1 MWCNDFISVLFKE
14 KGRDRNG
21 CDCWGLARL
30 IYKEKLNIELP
41 LLLDYDTTK
50 DSKSIS
56 KLYDIEH
63 QDWEEIPVG
72 EEKEFDILVFKIVGL
87 PTHVGVVVKKGIM
100 IHCENKRGSHITEYY
115 KDIQWN
121 KRLVGVYRYGRK

>member
-1 MWCNDFISVLFKE
+1 MWCNDFISVPFKE
-14 KGRDRNG
+14 KGRARAG

-30 IYKEKLNIELP
+30 IYEEKLNIELP

-56 KLYDIEH
+56 KLYEIEH

-72 EEKEFDILVFKIVGL
+72 EEKEFDILVFKILGL
-87 PTHVGVVVKKGIM
+87 PTHIGVVVKKGVM
-100 IHCENKRGSHITEYY
+100 IHCEYGRGTHITEYY
-115 KDIQWN
+115 KDVQWN
-121 KRLVGVYRYGRK
+121 KRLAGVYRHGRK